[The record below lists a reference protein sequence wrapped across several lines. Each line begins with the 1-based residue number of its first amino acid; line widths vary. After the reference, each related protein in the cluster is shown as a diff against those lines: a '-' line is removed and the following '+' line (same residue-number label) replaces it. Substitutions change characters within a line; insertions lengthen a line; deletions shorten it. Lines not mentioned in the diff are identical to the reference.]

1 MSKALV
7 IKFQAELDRIK
18 QMSGSLNEQTIRP
31 AFRAMLRSWA
41 RSEDLFLLEEHPFL
55 TKMKTTK
62 YPDGTVVHDLRVP
75 LGYWEAKDTQ
85 DDLDEEIRKKTSIG
99 YPTTNIIYE
108 TSELAVLIQ
117 DGTEIDRQAMSDT
130 DGLSKLLTR
139 FFAYERPEIE
149 DFRRAVA
156 QFQVD
161 LPEVL
166 KRLREKITDAYRNN
180 EKFAKAANDFLR
192 HAKETINPTIGE
204 ADIREMLIQHILTED
219 IFNHVFNE
227 SDFHQDN
234 NVAKQLYD
242 LERFF
247 FRGAV
252 KKDTLKAL
260 EPYYAAIRTAA
271 AEITAH
277 SEKQTFLKV
286 IYEGFYQTY
295 NPKAADRLGVVYT
308 PTEIVRFMIDGT
320 DWLCRTHFGKGLIER
335 NVEILDPCTGT
346 GTYICE
352 LLETFRGDR
361 ERLAYKYKHELHA
374 NELAILPYY
383 VANLNIEATYAQ
395 IAGQYSEYPSLCFVD
410 TLDNVEALGR
420 YSGYQHD
427 MLGALS
433 DENIERVKRQNDK
446 KISVIIG
453 NPPYNAN
460 QQNENDN
467 NKNREYKHID
477 ESIKNTYVKKSTAQK
492 TKQYDMYKRFLRW
505 ATDRLEDD
513 GIVAFITN
521 SAFIDAAQDD
531 GFRAEAARDFQEIYI
546 LDCRGNAR
554 TSGERR
560 RKEAGNVFD
569 DKIRVGIAITFFVKN
584 KNKSGCLIKYD
595 AAPDY
600 FKSDDKMTWIT
611 SSPLSSR
618 QMKTIIPSKRGNW
631 VNQVKNEWDELIPIA
646 SKAEKKG
653 TRGSKDRAIFELY
666 SLGVVT
672 ARDEWVHSETNEL
685 LVEKIDYMQDKYAGY
700 LEELQGLSEPKKAK
714 YDWPTRIKWTR
725 SLKKR
730 ALKGKQ
736 LPSKTGDIVESIYRP
751 FLKKQLYWSP
761 VWNEMLYQTRK
772 AYASN
777 GRNLAI
783 SMSGNNLAKP
793 FATLAV
799 SNVHSYDLLEKT
811 ECLPRHRY
819 TDDGTRIDNITD
831 WSLRKFRERYGK
843 FVTKDNIFHY
853 CYGVLHD
860 PIYRDT
866 YAINLK
872 REFPRIPFYPD
883 FKQWCDWGAALMKLH
898 IDYETVTPLPL
909 SRQDVASKR
918 AEGSAPK
925 PLLNSLPEKGQIKL
939 DADTTLSGVPIEA
952 WGYRLGNLSAIDWVL
967 DQHKEKKPRYATIRE
982 KFNTYRFAD
991 YKDHVIDLL
1000 GRVAKVSV
1008 ETVKITEAMQSLDRN
1023 DWQNLE

>member
-1 MSKALV
+1 MSEILV
-7 IKFQAELDRIK
+7 TKFRSELDRIK
-18 QMSGSLNEQTIRP
+18 AMSGSLNEQTIRP
-31 AFRAMLRSWA
+31 AFRSLLRDWA
-41 RSEDLFLLEEHPFL
+41 RSNELFLLEEHPFK
-55 TKMKTTK
+55 TKLDTTK
-62 YPDGTVVHDLRVP
+62 YPDGTIVHDLRVP

-85 DDLDEEIRKKTSIG
+85 DNLDEEIEKKTSIG
-99 YPTTNIIYE
+99 YPTSNIVYE

-117 DGTEIDRQAMSDT
+117 NGSEIHRTDMSDVA
-130 DGLSKLLTR
+130 GLTKLLTR
-139 FFAYERPEIE
+139 FFAYERPEIR
-149 DFRRAVA
+149 DFRRAIG

-166 KRLREKITDAYRNN
+166 KRLREKITEAYKTN
-180 EKFAKAANDFLR
+180 KDFAKGARKFLS

-204 ADIREMLIQHILTED
+204 ADVREMLIQHILTED

-227 SDFHQDN
+227 SDFHRDN
-234 NVAKQLYD
+234 NVARQLYD
-242 LERFF
+242 LERLF

-252 KKDTLKAL
+252 KKNTLKAL
-260 EPYYAAIRTAA
+260 EPYYAAIRAAA

-286 IYEGFYQTY
+286 IYESFYKTY

-308 PTEIVRFMIDGT
+308 PAEIVRFMIEGT
-320 DWLCRTHFGKGLIER
+320 DWLCREHFGKSLIEP

-352 LLETFRGDR
+352 LLEMFRGDR
-361 ERLAYKYKHELHA
+361 ERLAYKYKNELHA

-395 IAGQYSEYPSLCFVD
+395 IVGQYAEYPSLCFVD

-420 YSGYQHD
+420 YSGFQPD

-477 ESIKNTYVKKSTAQK
+477 ASIKNTYVKKSTAQK
-492 TKQYDMYKRFLRW
+492 TKVYDMYSRFYRW
-505 ATDRLEDD
+505 AADRLEDD

-521 SAFIDAAQDD
+521 RSFIDSRTFD
-531 GFRAEAARDFQEIYI
+531 GFRNVITNEYSHIYVMDLGGDIRDNPK
-546 LDCRGNAR
+546 L
-554 TSGERR
+554 SGTTH
-560 RKEAGNVFD
+560 NVFGIQTGVAIAFLVKTGTRKSKNQAPAKIRYARRPEMERAD
-569 DKIRVGIAITFFVKN
+569 DKLSFLG
-584 KNKSGCLIKYD
+584 
-595 AAPDY
+595 
-600 FKSDDKMTWIT
+600 T
-611 SSPLSSR
+611 SKLETLE
-618 QMKTIIPSKRGNW
+618 MKTIIPSKRGNW
-631 VNQVKNEWDELIPIA
+631 VNQVENEWDDLISIA

-653 TRGSKDRAIFELY
+653 TKGSKERAIFTLFSQGIKTNRDDWVISHSKEDLTQKVL
-666 SLGVVT
+666 SLISVYNQTCEAPPVK
-672 ARDEWVHSETNEL
+672 DEDL
-685 LVEKIDYMQDKYAGY
+685 D
-700 LEELQGLSEPKKAK
+700 LS
-714 YDWPTRIKWTR
+714 IKWTR
-725 SLKKR
+725 KLKRLVRTRKKIDFDKKH
-730 ALKGKQ
+730 LTQ
-736 LPSKTGDIVESIYRP
+736 ILYRP
-751 FLKKQLYWSP
+751 FTIRSSYVATDL
-761 VWNEMLYQTRK
+761 NEDLYQTSKIFPHPESENSYIGIVRGSRLDFCLTSSNIIPN
-772 AYASN
+772 YAIFS
-777 GRNLAI
+777 LDPMEA
-783 SMSGNNLAKP
+783 
-793 FATLAV
+793 
-799 SNVHSYDLLEKT
+799 
-811 ECLPRHRY
+811 LPRYYY
-819 TDDGTRIDNITD
+819 TENGTRVDNITD

-843 FVTKDNIFHY
+843 SVTKDAIFQY

-860 PIYRDT
+860 PVYRDT

-898 IDYETVTPLPL
+898 INYEDVSPLNL
-909 SRQDVASKR
+909 SRQDSASKR
-918 AEGSAPK
+918 AVGSTAKPILKSVPEEG
-925 PLLNSLPEKGQIKL
+925 LIKL
-939 DADTTLSGVPIEA
+939 DADTTLSGVPVEA
-952 WGYRLGNLSAIDWVL
+952 WEYRLGNRSAIDWVL
-967 DQHKEKKPRYATIRE
+967 DQHKEKKPRDPTIRE

-1008 ETVKITEAMQSLDRN
+1008 ETVKITNAMAVLDRS
-1023 DWQNLE
+1023 DWA